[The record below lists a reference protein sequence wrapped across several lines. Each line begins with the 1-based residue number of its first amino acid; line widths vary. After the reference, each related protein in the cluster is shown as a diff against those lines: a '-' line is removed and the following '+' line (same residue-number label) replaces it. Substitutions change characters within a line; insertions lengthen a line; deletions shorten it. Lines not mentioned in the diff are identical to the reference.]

1 MERPSI
7 RLLIDENV
15 PTSVARFLRERGHEV
30 RFVQEEF
37 ARGTEDA
44 VIARM
49 ASELSLVV
57 VTWNYRHFKALA
69 AKRQKSGRPSYPNM
83 GLIAFACGEAEGA
96 ARLAQ
101 FLHLVEAEYEHR
113 QSNPD
118 KRLLVEIGPSYFRVL
133 R

>member
-15 PTSVARFLRERGHEV
+15 PASVARFLREHGHEV
-30 RFVQEEF
+30 RFVQHEF

-44 VIARM
+44 VIARV

-57 VTWNYRHFKALA
+57 VTWNHRHFKALA
-69 AKRQKSGRPSYPNM
+69 ARRKKTGPSYPGM
-83 GLIAFACGEAEGA
+83 GLIAFACEEAEGTTRVA
-96 ARLAQ
+96 L
-101 FLHLVEAEYEHR
+101 FLHLIEAEYEHR
-113 QSNPD
+113 QSTPD
-118 KRLLVEIGPSYFRVL
+118 RRLLVEIGPSYFRVL